1 LQLEF
6 DPGILEVT
14 ARMDQRKNATEK
26 VSVRKGET
34 TEVELT
40 LEK

>member
-1 LQLEF
+1 
-6 DPGILEVT
+6 VT
-14 ARMDQRKNATEK
+14 ASMDNRKNATEK

-40 LEK
+40 LKK